1 MSNTPLQTSL
11 SFCENSLYVA
21 EFWYN
26 TGAQDTQIDLSLL
39 IKTNLRGFCFVLG
52 SIHVQIANEHLHNIY
67 RGIGLRSFYVR
78 CLGCFVS
85 F

>member
-11 SFCENSLYVA
+11 SSCENSLYVV

-39 IKTNLRGFCFVLG
+39 IKTNLRG
-52 SIHVQIANEHLHNIY
+52 SEYA
-67 RGIGLRSFYVR
+67 
-78 CLGCFVS
+78 
-85 F
+85 